1 MVGYWPATSNYL
13 FLAEEKNEETPPQFK
28 TRPTDDDACPSMGQ
42 RTGHPSSTE

>member
-13 FLAEEKNEETPPQFK
+13 FLAEEENEKTLPQFK